1 MNIKKFYLLLII
13 AFTFWAQNAWGQTYK
28 RINSTS
34 DLVAGDKYIITSAYD
49 DGSTYILGYQKTN
62 NRDGAPTAT
71 ISSGIISSLTIA
83 IANTNTA
90 NAYEITLG
98 GSTGAWT
105 LNDTYNG
112 YLYAASSSN
121 NYLKTQATNNANGQW
136 AISFSSNVASI
147 VAQGTNTRK
156 VMQYN
161 YNLGSPLFTC
171 YSSASQAAVYLFRRA
186 YTVTYVGNG
195 NDGGSVPTDASSPY
209 FSGATVTV
217 KANTGSLTKTGY
229 TFAGW
234 DSNNDGTADFTG
246 TGSETFIM
254 SSSNVTLKAVWSS
267 SGSTP
272 PTLTAAG
279 SPTVDAAFD
288 VTFTDD
294 ATWRAAITGITI
306 GGTPLTAG
314 WSASSGTI
322 TFTPS
327 SSTPAGLLQTAG
339 SKSIVVTATGYSNA
353 TVSQDI
359 GFGAAAKLGITQQPT
374 APASNGAVLAQ
385 QPVVV
390 IQDQYGNT
398 VTSSSAS
405 VNAAVGSGTWT
416 IGGTSSISASSGVA
430 TFTGLTATSAAAV
443 TGATINFSSS
453 GLTGITSGTFNIPAP
468 PPPTLTA
475 AVGATVDGAFDV
487 TFTDNASWRTAITSI
502 TINGTPLTAGWDKSN
517 AGKITF
523 TPSSS
528 TPASL
533 LQTAGSKSIVIAAT
547 GYSNATVTQSIGF
560 GAATKLGITQQPTA
574 PASNGA
580 VLAQQPVVVIQDQYG
595 NTVTSSS
602 ASVNA
607 AVGSGTWTIGGT
619 TNPSASSGVA
629 TFTNLTAT
637 SAAAVTGATINFSS
651 SGLTGITSN
660 TFNIPAPAP
669 ANDLCGS
676 AVALTIDAVA
686 TSGTLTSATYTAFT
700 NASNKNDVWYKFTP
714 ACSGN
719 NTITVTFSS
728 GPDIDFEVFSNS
740 NVCPTN
746 NNQRV
751 VNANSSNATSETN
764 NSYTFLKGVTYYIRV
779 LEYSGTAS
787 NFDIRVTSPTSAT
800 QAVTTNA
807 ASSITASGATLNGQI
822 STLGVC
828 PTSNGKGF
836 VYAETSVNSNPVN
849 GGTGVTTVAVSTN
862 VIPQTLTAYTNT
874 PTLTAATGYSYKAY
888 VIDEDGNYTYGAVQT
903 FTTLATEPTAVT
915 GLTLTATTTNSISL
929 SWTNGNGAGRIVV
942 ARLTS
947 TSNAAATSGTDYTFS
962 SNSFTDAGNGT
973 TGTGNKVVYKGTGNS
988 VTISDLNVGTSYGFY
1003 VYEYN
1008 GSSNTINYA
1017 SAANLTAQYTLAAEP
1032 TVQAT
1037 ISSITPQSNGNLVI
1051 NFAAGTGG
1059 TGRMVV
1065 VRQGSAV
1072 DFTPDDANTSYD
1084 VNANFSSGAKYGAS
1098 SDNKVVYA
1106 NNGSSVTVT
1115 GLTPSTAY
1123 YVAVFEYNSTTTP
1136 PRNYLTTLGAG
1147 NTGNATTFATQP
1159 TAASAVTLTTKTTN
1173 SISLSWTNGN
1183 GVGRIVVARLTSTTN
1198 AAAVSGT
1205 DYTFSSNSFTDAG
1218 NGITGTGNKVV
1229 YKGTGNSVTIS
1240 DLNPGTSYGFYVYE
1254 YNGSSNTINYASA
1267 ANLTS
1272 QYTLSLEPSAHAASF
1287 TATATTS
1294 TNIALSFS
1302 AANTITN
1309 ASGYLI
1315 LRKSSAFVAGDYPV
1329 DGNAYAANAAV
1340 GSNGAVVNTIV
1351 TNDATTTASYGA
1363 SADQTWYFLLVP
1375 YNWDGANGA
1384 TRNYN
1389 TNPTIPTSN
1398 TTTPSGVSDVVA
1410 VASSSPATIS
1420 SIINDAAPLTS
1431 STGVQVWQ
1439 ITIRDGGAGMNDAD
1453 LLPTKVSGITF
1464 TAAGG
1469 NGVTWNTAIKTAA
1482 LFNGS
1487 TFIATASSIT
1497 ATNIVFSGLSISV
1510 ADNSSATYSLRISLN
1525 ETLGTGNDDGKYF
1538 IFQLSQANITTV
1550 ADGTSS
1556 STTNFTAITTASGG
1570 TENKI
1575 DVVATQLAFV
1585 QQPTDGTAFNNITP
1599 AVTVQATD
1607 ANGNI
1612 DLDFTAA
1619 VAITATG
1626 SVLKN
1631 SPVSQ
1636 SSVSGL
1642 ATFSNLQF
1650 VKAGTGVTLTA
1661 TSGSLTNAVSNGF
1674 NITLGSP
1681 IVALA
1686 QWTFET
1692 SVPTS
1697 AGPHSPEIGSGQATG
1712 NHASGSTTY
1721 NNPVGNGSAE
1731 SFSSDRWA
1739 SGDYYQFKTSSYGYQ
1754 NITLSF
1760 DQTGSDAGPR
1770 DFKIQYSTDGSTFT
1784 DLSGGS
1790 YQLTKDS
1797 WSSSG
1802 DPKTASSRTFDLSS
1816 VTALNNQAN
1825 IYIRLTVSS
1834 STAIYGGS
1842 IATTGTGRVDNVTIK
1857 GAAITFT
1864 WNGAGDGINWNDAA
1878 NWDCNCGLTPTI
1890 NNPVVI
1896 PNGANVVLNTDYTA
1910 RNLQLQATSS
1920 LKIAPN
1926 KILTVE
1932 GYADFNG
1939 QHVTV
1944 QSDATGTGM
1953 IGQVTGLIDNA
1964 TNVTVERYI
1973 SASSNRAY
1981 RMLTPSVTT
1990 TNYIRDNWQEGTNN
2004 PDKVTNNNPNPGYG
2018 THITGAGGSSNGFD
2032 VTQTNQSSLFK
2043 LVSGA
2048 WVAVGNTNA
2057 TKLYADQA
2065 YLLFV
2070 RGSRDNINTINT
2082 ASGSSNTT
2090 LRATGTLKQGA
2101 QTFASLPASDFSLVS
2116 NPFAAPI
2123 NWANVYSNNSSNF
2136 ENYITIWDP
2145 NVGTR
2150 GGYVTVNNT
2159 GTNNNGGSY
2168 LNAHIQSGQA
2178 FYVITK
2184 SGGAK
2189 TLNIAE
2195 ADKSTTN
2202 NLDVYKDNNTSEE
2215 RLNILLRFK
2224 ESATNKDIVAD
2235 GVLAR
2240 FDATYSN
2247 EIINAE
2253 DAEQITNW
2261 DEDIALQRGGKK
2273 LSIESRKPITTKDTL
2288 FLQIAN
2294 LKAAQS
2300 NYRWVMAPQNFATDG
2315 NLVAFLE
2322 DAYTGS
2328 RKAVSLTDSTTIN
2341 FTVNNNAGS
2350 TAANRFRI
2358 VFTERTLYYSKAT
2371 NIEAS
2376 DVNSWSSTPDGT
2388 GNSPAN
2394 FDEVANFIVQQNHK
2408 LQATNNI
2415 HLTQGSLTLQPYA
2428 GINHTATISLTGN
2441 IENNGSLTG
2450 TGVVI
2455 LNASIPQY
2463 ISGTGSISNLKL
2475 DNTTGA
2481 VIKEESKLYISSSYT
2496 PTAGVLTT
2504 HNNLVLQST
2513 ETQTASINKG
2523 NTAGNYLKGDV
2534 RIERYIP
2541 SKASRKWSFI
2551 TSPITQSIATG
2562 WQQQIHITGAGTGG
2576 SNCPSLQAHSN
2587 GYDATPTHAASI
2599 FTYDASK
2606 LSGQRWQTPASTL
2619 SDFTTAGKAFRVNTR
2634 GDRNLGCS
2642 LLDGTNNIPSAV
2654 TLYTTGSINNENN
2667 NAGNFSISYPNVG
2680 TDNYI
2685 FIGNP
2690 YPSGISFSALQTTNS
2705 SNIHN
2710 NYAVYIPSNAA
2721 GVYTYWDALSNSFTG
2736 GTGYDN
2742 ATGDKIVSGQA
2753 LFVQSKTA
2761 GNVNLSFTEDM
2772 KVEVNSMGYF
2782 RNNNNI
2788 SEKIKISYLQSNDT
2802 KIDETVIRY
2811 LQDEKISNTQKGIY
2825 DIPSMNSG
2833 TYISSLKG
2841 ATFTAVQSRSLQS
2854 LSHDEV
2860 WLNIGASQSGSYQLS
2875 FSDYE
2880 DFTAANIYL
2889 IDHLTNTTQN
2899 IKENATY
2906 MFSVD
2911 ANNAASKGA
2920 TRFSIVFN
2928 RTASNEVVY
2937 NQIKMYPNPADKQVS
2952 LLLPQGIDN
2961 GVNYQIKLTDIT
2973 GKIVMQRQ
2981 ATGGKEVI
2989 DIAALTAGIY
2999 IVEIT
3004 DSKGKRVTEKLVK
3017 N

>member
-1 MNIKKFYLLLII
+1 MNIKKIYLLLFV
-13 AFTFWAQNAWGQTYK
+13 AFTFFAQNAWGQASLT
-28 RINSTS
+28 N
-34 DLVAGDKYIITSAYD
+34 
-49 DGSTYILGYQKTN
+49 GS
-62 NRDGAPTAT
+62 PTLTIDFSST
-71 ISSGIISSLTIA
+71 ISGVSNGAFTGAGFKSPPTSGQLNSNAWAVTGLSFGTLVFGGTQTTDDFARGAVSIA
-83 IANTNTA
+83 QTTGGIYAFTGSPHSAGNPCLM
-90 NAYEITLG
+90 IQPG
-98 GSTGAWT
+98 GSDWT
-105 LNDTYNG
+105 P
-112 YLYAASSSN
+112 
-121 NYLKTQATNNANGQW
+121 
-136 AISFSSNVASI
+136 
-147 VAQGTNTRK
+147 GT
-156 VMQYN
+156 
-161 YNLGSPLFTC
+161 
-171 YSSASQAAVYLFRRA
+171 
-186 YTVTYVGNG
+186 
-195 NDGGSVPTDASSPY
+195 
-209 FSGATVTV
+209 
-217 KANTGSLTKTGY
+217 LTLRIK
-229 TFAGW
+229 
-234 DSNNDGTADFTG
+234 NDGTTNITEFEVSYNLFVRNDGAYSNSFNFSYSTDNSSYTSVGALDYSSTAASGGSSWVQVG
-246 TGSETFIM
+246 TSPSRSTTITSLNIAPGDYFYIRWSGDDVSGSGSRDEFGLDDIEINATFET
-254 SSSNVTLKAVWSS
+254 V
-267 SGSTP
+267 GSTP

-279 SPTVDAAFD
+279 SATVDAAFD

-294 ATWRAAITGITI
+294 ATWRAAITDITI

-314 WSASSGTI
+314 WSVSSGKI

-327 SSTPAGLLQTAG
+327 ASTPAGLLQTAG
-339 SKSIVVTATGYSNA
+339 SKSIVVEAGGYSNA
-353 TVSQDI
+353 TVTQSI
-359 GFGAAAKLGITQQPT
+359 GFGAANKLGITQQPT

-398 VTSSSAS
+398 VTSSSDT
-405 VNAAVGSGTWT
+405 VTAAVGSGTWT
-416 IGGTSSISASSGVA
+416 IGGT
-430 TFTGLTATSAAAV
+430 
-443 TGATINFSSS
+443 
-453 GLTGITSGTFNIPAP
+453 
-468 PPPTLTA
+468 
-475 AVGATVDGAFDV
+475 
-487 TFTDNASWRTAITSI
+487 
-502 TINGTPLTAGWDKSN
+502 
-517 AGKITF
+517 
-523 TPSSS
+523 
-528 TPASL
+528 
-533 LQTAGSKSIVIAAT
+533 
-547 GYSNATVTQSIGF
+547 
-560 GAATKLGITQQPTA
+560 
-574 PASNGA
+574 
-580 VLAQQPVVVIQDQYG
+580 
-595 NTVTSSS
+595 
-602 ASVNA
+602 ASV
-607 AVGSGTWTIGGT
+607 
-619 TNPSASSGVA
+619 SADGGVA

-651 SGLTGITSN
+651 TGLTGITSGA
-660 TFNIPAPAP
+660 FNIPAPPP
-669 ANDLCGS
+669 ANDSCGGV
-676 AVALTIDAVA
+676 VALTIDAVA
-686 TSGTLTSATYTAFT
+686 TSGTLTAATYTAFT
-700 NASNKNDVWYKFTP
+700 NASNKNDVWYSFTP
-714 ACSGN
+714 ACSGK

-746 NNQRV
+746 NNQRI
-751 VNANSSNATSETN
+751 VNANVTGGTSESHSATSFN
-764 NSYTFLKGVTYYIRV
+764 KGTTYYIRV
-779 LEYSGTAS
+779 LDRNSNAS
-787 NFDIRVTSPTSAT
+787 DFTIQVTSPTPAA

-807 ASSITASGATLNGQI
+807 ADNISATGARLNGQI
-822 STLGVC
+822 STVGVC

-836 VYAETSVNSNPVN
+836 VYAETATNNNPVH
-849 GGTGVTTVAVSTN
+849 GGTGVTTVPISSNT
-862 VIPQTLTAYTNT
+862 IPQNLSAYNNT
-874 PTLTAATGYSYKAY
+874 PSLSAATQYSYKAY
-888 VIDEDGNYTYGAVQT
+888 VLDEDGNYTYGSVET
-903 FTTLATEPTAVT
+903 FTTLATEPADNPTTSAVR
-915 GLTLTATTTNSISL
+915 NSSNPTSAIDV
-929 SWTNGNGAGRIVV
+929 SWTSVTADGYIVMRRSGGQPTGIPV
-942 ARLTS
+942 D
-947 TSNAAATSGTDYTFS
+947 ATIYNVNDDIGDS
-962 SNSFTDAGNGT
+962 
-973 TGTGNKVVYKGTGNS
+973 KVVYIGTGTNFTDGS
-988 VTISDLNVGTSYGFY
+988 LTPGTEYRY
-1003 VYEYN
+1003 RVYPYN
-1008 GSSNTINYA
+1008 GTGAATNYR
-1017 SAANLTAQYTLAAEP
+1017 TATADTGTAYTLALEP
-1032 TVQAT
+1032 TT
-1037 ISSITPQSNGNLVI
+1037 
-1051 NFAAGTGG
+1051 
-1059 TGRMVV
+1059 
-1065 VRQGSAV
+1065 
-1072 DFTPDDANTSYD
+1072 
-1084 VNANFSSGAKYGAS
+1084 
-1098 SDNKVVYA
+1098 
-1106 NNGSSVTVT
+1106 
-1115 GLTPSTAY
+1115 
-1123 YVAVFEYNSTTTP
+1123 
-1136 PRNYLTTLGAG
+1136 
-1147 NTGNATTFATQP
+1147 
-1159 TAASAVTLTTKTTN
+1159 
-1173 SISLSWTNGN
+1173 
-1183 GVGRIVVARLTSTTN
+1183 
-1198 AAAVSGT
+1198 
-1205 DYTFSSNSFTDAG
+1205 
-1218 NGITGTGNKVV
+1218 
-1229 YKGTGNSVTIS
+1229 
-1240 DLNPGTSYGFYVYE
+1240 
-1254 YNGSSNTINYASA
+1254 
-1267 ANLTS
+1267 
-1272 QYTLSLEPSAHAASF
+1272 HAASF
-1287 TATATTS
+1287 TAMATTS
-1294 TNIALSFS
+1294 TNIALEFS
-1302 AANTITN
+1302 EANTITN
-1309 ASGYLI
+1309 ATGYLI
-1315 LRKSSAFVAGDYPV
+1315 LRKSSAFVAGDYPL
-1329 DGNAYAANAAV
+1329 DGQAYAVSAAV

-1375 YNWDGANGA
+1375 YNQQGAVTA

-1389 TNPTIPTSN
+1389 INPTIPTSN
-1398 TTTPSGVSDVVA
+1398 TTTPSGASDAVA

-1538 IFQLSQANITTV
+1538 IFQLSQGNITTV

-1556 STTNFTAITTASGG
+1556 NTFNFTAITTASGG

-1575 DVVATQLAFV
+1575 DVVATKLAFA
-1585 QQPTDGTAFNNITP
+1585 QQPTDGTAFSDITP

-1626 SVLKN
+1626 SVLRN

-1650 VKAGTGVTLTA
+1650 AKAGTGITLTA
-1661 TSGSLTNAVSNGF
+1661 ASGALTTATSNGF
-1674 NITLGSP
+1674 TITLGSP

-1692 SVPTS
+1692 SAPTT

-1712 NHASGSTTY
+1712 YHASASTVY
-1721 NNPVGNGSAE
+1721 SSPAGNGSSK
-1731 SFSSDRWA
+1731 SFSSNYWA
-1739 SGDYYQFKTSSYGYQ
+1739 SGDYYQFKTSSIGYQ

-1760 DQTGSDAGPR
+1760 DQTGSNTGPR

-1784 DLSGGS
+1784 DFSGGT
-1790 YQLTKDS
+1790 YQLTNDS
-1797 WSSSG
+1797 WTLGG
-1802 DPKTASSRTFDLSS
+1802 DYIPASSRSFDLSS
-1816 VTALNNQAN
+1816 VTALNNKAN
-1825 IYIRLTVSS
+1825 IYIRFTVSS
-1834 STAIYGGS
+1834 STAINGS
-1842 IATTGTGRVDNVTIK
+1842 GIQTAGTGRVDNVIIK
-1857 GAAITFT
+1857 GTPITFT

-1878 NWDCNCGLTPTI
+1878 NWDCNCGISPTI

-1896 PNGANVVLNTDYTA
+1896 PNGSNVVLNTDYTA

-1926 KILTVE
+1926 KTLMVE

-2004 PDKVTNNNPNPGYG
+2004 PDKVTNNNPNAGYG

-2032 VTQTNQSSLFK
+2032 VTQTNQSSLFQ
-2043 LVSGA
+2043 LISGA

-2082 ASGSSNTT
+2082 TTGSSNTI

-2101 QTFASLPASDFSLVS
+2101 QAFTSLPASDFSLVS
-2116 NPFAAPI
+2116 NPFAAPL
-2123 NWANVYSNNSSNF
+2123 NWGSLYTANSSNF

-2150 GGYVTVNNT
+2150 GGYVTVDNT

-2168 LNAHIQSGQA
+2168 LNAHIQTGQA
-2178 FYVITK
+2178 FYVTTK
-2184 SGGAK
+2184 SGGTK

-2224 ESATNKDIVAD
+2224 ESATNKDILAD

-2240 FDATYSN
+2240 FDASYSN

-2253 DAEQITNW
+2253 DAEQIINW
-2261 DEDIALQRGGKK
+2261 DEDIALQRGGKS
-2273 LSIESRKPITTKDTL
+2273 LSIESRKPITAKDTL

-2300 NYRWVMAPQNFATDG
+2300 SYRWVMAPQNFATDG
-2315 NLVAFLE
+2315 SLVAFLE

-2463 ISGTGSISNLKL
+2463 ISGTGSISNLSL

-2496 PTAGVLTT
+2496 PTAGILTT
-2504 HNNLVLQST
+2504 NNNLVLQST

-2523 NTAGNYLKGDV
+2523 NAAGNYLKGAV

-2541 SKASRKWSFI
+2541 AKASRKWSFI

-2587 GYDATPTHAASI
+2587 GYDATPTNAASI

-2619 SDFTTAGKAFRVNTR
+2619 SDFTTAGKAFRINIR

-2654 TLYTTGSINNENN
+2654 TLYTIGNINIENN

-2680 TDNYI
+2680 ADNYV

-2690 YPSGISFSALQTTNS
+2690 YPSGISFSALQTANS

-2721 GVYTYWDALSNSFTG
+2721 GVYTYWDVLSNSFTG
-2736 GTGYDN
+2736 GAGYDN

-2788 SEKIKISYLQSNDT
+2788 SEKIKISYLQSNDN

-2811 LQDEKISNTQKGIY
+2811 LQDEKISNTQKGMY

-2841 ATFTAVQSRSLQS
+2841 TTFTAVQSRSLQS

-2860 WLNIGASQSGSYQLS
+2860 WLNIGATQSGSYKLS

-2880 DFTAANIYL
+2880 AFTAANIYL

-2899 IKENATY
+2899 IKENSTY
-2906 MFSVD
+2906 VFSVD

-2981 ATGGKEVI
+2981 ATRGKEVI

>member
-1 MNIKKFYLLLII
+1 MRKYTPINCVYYCTKNTTTNYYKPNTMNIKKIYLLLII
-13 AFTFWAQNAWGQTYK
+13 ACTFFAQNAWGQTAQALPYSANPGRSNLTSENGWIYNGLDTDYSDAAVK
-28 RINSTS
+28 LKFDNS
-34 DLVAGDKYIITSAYD
+34 GDYCYLKIANAPATLTYYLKGNSLSGSYSYQIFEST
-49 DGSTYILGYQKTN
+49 DGSNWGSAIQTITTG
-62 NRDGAPTAT
+62 
-71 ISSGIISSLTIA
+71 ISSSSGGSQWSVSLSSTTRYIKWQYTTKATGNIGMGTIA
-83 IANTNTA
+83 ITPADPTTTSISPSSTA
-90 NAYEITLG
+90 AG
-98 GSTGAWT
+98 GSDFTLTVNGTNFISGKSTVTWGGSNRTTNFVSSTELTASITASDISSSGTVNVGVTTTGAQ
-105 LNDTYNG
+105 NN
-112 YLYAASSSN
+112 SN
-121 NYLKTQATNNANGQW
+121 TQT
-136 AISFSSNVASI
+136 
-147 VAQGTNTRK
+147 
-156 VMQYN
+156 
-161 YNLGSPLFTC
+161 FTI
-171 YSSASQAAVYLFRRA
+171 
-186 YTVTYVGNG
+186 N
-195 NDGGSVPTDASSPY
+195 
-209 FSGATVTV
+209 
-217 KANTGSLTKTGY
+217 
-229 TFAGW
+229 
-234 DSNNDGTADFTG
+234 
-246 TGSETFIM
+246 
-254 SSSNVTLKAVWSS
+254 S

-279 SPTVDAAFD
+279 SATVDAAFD

-314 WSASSGTI
+314 WSASSGKI

-339 SKSIVVTATGYSNA
+339 SKSIVVAATGYTDA
-353 TVSQDI
+353 TVTQSI
-359 GFGAAAKLGITQQPT
+359 GFGAATKLAITQQPT

-385 QPVVV
+385 QPTIA

-405 VNAAVGSGTWT
+405 VT
-416 IGGTSSISASSGVA
+416 
-430 TFTGLTATSAAAV
+430 
-443 TGATINFSSS
+443 
-453 GLTGITSGTFNIPAP
+453 
-468 PPPTLTA
+468 
-475 AVGATVDGAFDV
+475 
-487 TFTDNASWRTAITSI
+487 
-502 TINGTPLTAGWDKSN
+502 
-517 AGKITF
+517 
-523 TPSSS
+523 
-528 TPASL
+528 
-533 LQTAGSKSIVIAAT
+533 
-547 GYSNATVTQSIGF
+547 
-560 GAATKLGITQQPTA
+560 
-574 PASNGA
+574 
-580 VLAQQPVVVIQDQYG
+580 
-595 NTVTSSS
+595 
-602 ASVNA
+602 A

-619 TNPSASSGVA
+619 TNPAASSGVA

-686 TSGTLTSATYTAFT
+686 TSGTLTAATYTTFT
-700 NASNKNDVWYKFTP
+700 GASSKKDVWYKFTP

-728 GPDIDFEVFSNS
+728 GPDLDFQVFSNS
-740 NVCPTN
+740 NACPTN
-746 NNQRV
+746 NSQSV
-751 VNANSSNATSETN
+751 ATSQSGNATDETY

-779 LEYSGTAS
+779 YEYADVAS
-787 NFDIRVTSPTSAT
+787 DFTIRVTSPTPAT

-822 STLGVC
+822 STVGVC

-836 VYAETSVNSNPVN
+836 VYAKTADNNNPVN
-849 GGTGVTTVAVSTN
+849 GGSDVTTVVVSSVT
-862 VIPQTLTAYTNT
+862 IPQTLTAYNNT
-874 PTLTAATGYSYKAY
+874 PTLTAATAYSYKAY
-888 VIDEDGNYTYGAVQT
+888 VLDEDGNYTYGSVQT
-903 FTTLATEPTAVT
+903 FTTLATEPSAASAV
-915 GLTLTATTTNSISL
+915 TLTARTTNSISL
-929 SWTNGNGAGRIVV
+929 SWTNGDGAGRIVV

-947 TSNAAATSGTDYTFS
+947 STNVAAADGTDYAFS

-973 TGTGNKVVYKGTGNS
+973 TGTGNIIVYKGTGNS
-988 VTISDLNVGTSYGFY
+988 VTISDLNPGTSYGFY

-1037 ISSITPQSNGNLVI
+1037 ISSLTPQSNGNLVI
-1051 NFAAGTGG
+1051 NFDAGTGG

-1084 VNANFSSGAKYGAS
+1084 VGTNFSSGTKYGVG
-1098 SDNKVVYA
+1098 SDNKVVYVST
-1106 NNGSSVTVT
+1106 GSSITVS
-1115 GLTPSTAY
+1115 GLTPATVY
-1123 YVAVFEYNSTTTP
+1123 HVAVFEYNSTTTP

-1159 TAASAVTLTTKTTN
+1159 STAVSNIAMTGNTTT

-1183 GVGRIVVARLTSTTN
+1183 GAGRIVVARESATTN
-1198 AAAVSGT
+1198 EYAADGT
-1205 DYTFSSNSFTDAG
+1205 DYSYSSSSFTDAG
-1218 NGITGTGNKVV
+1218 NGTTGTGNIIV
-1229 YKGTGNSVTIS
+1229 YKGTGNSVTVT
-1240 DLNPGTSYGFYVYE
+1240 DLTPGTAYRFYAYE
-1254 YNGSSNTINYASA
+1254 YNGSSNTINYTYD
-1267 ANLTS
+1267 ANLPVR
-1272 QYTLSLEPSAHAASF
+1272 YTLSLEPTAHAASF
-1287 TATATTS
+1287 TATATSS
-1294 TNIALSFS
+1294 TNIDFNFS

-1309 ASGYLI
+1309 ATGYLI
-1315 LRKSSAFVAGDYPV
+1315 LRKPTAFTGSDYPQ
-1329 DGNAYAANAAV
+1329 DRNAY
-1340 GSNGAVVNTIV
+1340 SL
-1351 TNDATTTASYGA
+1351 GA
-1363 SADQTWYFLLVP
+1363 SIGGATVTKIITDGSKTSDSYTSNADETWYFLLVP
-1375 YNWDGANGA
+1375 FNWDGANGA
-1384 TRNYN
+1384 TRNYY
-1389 TNPTIPTSN
+1389 TDPTIPTSN
-1398 TTTPSGVSDVVA
+1398 TSTPSGVSDVVA

-1439 ITIRDGGAGMNDAD
+1439 ITVRDGGASMNDAD
-1453 LLPTKVSGITF
+1453 VLPTKVSGITF
-1464 TAAGG
+1464 TTASG

-1487 TFIATASSIT
+1487 TFIATATSID
-1497 ATNIVFSGLSISV
+1497 ASNIIFSGLSESV
-1510 ADNSSATYSLRISLN
+1510 ADNASSTYSLRISLN
-1525 ETLGTGNDDGKYF
+1525 ETLGTGNDDGDYF
-1538 IFQLSQANITTV
+1538 RFQLSQANITTV

-1575 DVVATQLAFV
+1575 DIVATKLYFV
-1585 QQPTDGTAFNNITP
+1585 QQPTASTTFNDISP
-1599 AVTVQATD
+1599 AVKVHATD
-1607 ANGNI
+1607 ANNNI
-1612 DLDFTAA
+1612 DSNYTTN
-1619 VAITATG
+1619 VQITATG
-1626 SVLKN
+1626 AVLRN
-1631 SPVSQ
+1631 SPVTQTTVGGLSTF
-1636 SSVSGL
+1636 SGL
-1642 ATFSNLQF
+1642 QFATP
-1650 VKAGTGVTLTA
+1650 GTGVTLTA

-1721 NNPVGNGSAE
+1721 NNPVGNGSTE
-1731 SFSSDRWA
+1731 SFSSNYWA

-1754 NITLSF
+1754 NITIDF
-1760 DQTGSDAGPR
+1760 DQTGSNTGPR

-1790 YQLTKDS
+1790 YQLTADS

-1834 STAIYGGS
+1834 STAIDGGS

-1878 NWDCNCGLTPTI
+1878 NWDCNCGISPTI

-1896 PNGANVVLNTDYTA
+1896 PNGSNVVLNTDYTA

-1926 KILTVE
+1926 KTLMVE

-2004 PDKVTNNNPNPGYG
+2004 PDKVTNNNPNSGYG

-2032 VTQTNQSSLFK
+2032 VTQTNQSSLFQ
-2043 LVSGA
+2043 LISGA

-2101 QTFASLPASDFSLVS
+2101 QAFTNLPAEEFSLVS
-2116 NPFAAPI
+2116 NPYAAPLD
-2123 NWANVYSNNSSNF
+2123 WGEVYAANSSNF
-2136 ENYITIWDP
+2136 ENFITIWDP

-2159 GTNNNGGSY
+2159 GTNNNGGSN

-2178 FYVITK
+2178 FYVTTK

-2224 ESATNKDIVAD
+2224 ESATNKDILAD

-2240 FDATYSN
+2240 FDASYSN
-2247 EIINAE
+2247 EVINAE

-2261 DEDIALQRGGKK
+2261 DEDIALQRGGKS
-2273 LSIESRKPITTKDTL
+2273 LSIESRKLITTKDTL

-2300 NYRWVMAPQNFATDG
+2300 SYRWVMAPQNFATDG

-2576 SNCPSLQAHSN
+2576 SNCPSIQAHSN

-2606 LSGQRWQTPASTL
+2606 LSGQRWQAPASTL
-2619 SDFTTAGKAFRVNTR
+2619 SDYTTAGKAFRVNIR

-2654 TLYTTGSINNENN
+2654 TLYTIGNINIENN

-2680 TDNYI
+2680 ADNYV

-2690 YPSGISFSALQTTNS
+2690 YPSGISFSALQTANS

-2721 GVYTYWDALSNSFTG
+2721 GVYTYWDVLSNSFTG
-2736 GTGYDN
+2736 GAGYDN

-2788 SEKIKISYLQSNDT
+2788 SEKIKISYLQSNDN

-2811 LQDEKISNTQKGIY
+2811 LQDEKISNTQKGMY

-2841 ATFTAVQSRSLQS
+2841 TTFTAVQSRSLQS

-2860 WLNIGASQSGSYQLS
+2860 WLNIGATQSGSYKLS

>member
-1 MNIKKFYLLLII
+1 MNIKKIYLLLII
-13 AFTFWAQNAWGQTYK
+13 ACTFFTQNAWGQT
-28 RINSTS
+28 NSTS
-34 DLVAGDKYIITSAYD
+34 VVLLDNYDGVGDLTYNKNTSVQWSIGSGTYNVVTNGVSTPEHSNTSYDLTNSISGWNLSKTKQNVWIGWFQQVTNATSGYGSSNYGIGMVLAANGSDFSSTSVQGYALVVENVESNDKVTLVKFSQGIT
-49 DGSTYILGYQKTN
+49 DGSTNLPSNSTAIVSVAVDPGTTGFNFLVELLDNGKWKISYKTGSQLSDVDAIDKTKYN
-62 NRDGAPTAT
+62 GGTATSASSDETYTGASYKYAGWVWAHNTSGSANAKFDNFGAAQAASGSTPTQFVITSISPTTPTAGSTFNVTVQAQDGSNVASNVSANTGFSLSTNGNAGSIGGTTTGT
-71 ISSGIISSLTIA
+71 ISSG
-83 IANTNTA
+83 
-90 NAYEITLG
+90 
-98 GSTGAWT
+98 
-105 LNDTYNG
+105 
-112 YLYAASSSN
+112 SN
-121 NYLKTQATNNANGQW
+121 Q
-136 AISFSSNVASI
+136 V
-147 VAQGTNTRK
+147 
-156 VMQYN
+156 
-161 YNLGSPLFTC
+161 
-171 YSSASQAAVYLFRRA
+171 
-186 YTVTYVGNG
+186 TVTG
-195 NDGGSVPTDASSPY
+195 
-209 FSGATVTV
+209 
-217 KANTGSLTKTGY
+217 
-229 TFAGW
+229 
-234 DSNNDGTADFTG
+234 
-246 TGSETFIM
+246 
-254 SSSNVTLKAVWSS
+254 VTL
-267 SGSTP
+267 ST
-272 PTLTAAG
+272 
-279 SPTVDAAFD
+279 
-288 VTFTDD
+288 
-294 ATWRAAITGITI
+294 
-306 GGTPLTAG
+306 
-314 WSASSGTI
+314 
-322 TFTPS
+322 
-327 SSTPAGLLQTAG
+327 
-339 SKSIVVTATGYSNA
+339 
-353 TVSQDI
+353 
-359 GFGAAAKLGITQQPT
+359 
-374 APASNGAVLAQ
+374 
-385 QPVVV
+385 
-390 IQDQYGNT
+390 
-398 VTSSSAS
+398 
-405 VNAAVGSGTWT
+405 
-416 IGGTSSISASSGVA
+416 
-430 TFTGLTATSAAAV
+430 
-443 TGATINFSSS
+443 
-453 GLTGITSGTFNIPAP
+453 
-468 PPPTLTA
+468 
-475 AVGATVDGAFDV
+475 
-487 TFTDNASWRTAITSI
+487 
-502 TINGTPLTAGWDKSN
+502 
-517 AGKITF
+517 
-523 TPSSS
+523 
-528 TPASL
+528 
-533 LQTAGSKSIVIAAT
+533 
-547 GYSNATVTQSIGF
+547 
-560 GAATKLGITQQPTA
+560 
-574 PASNGA
+574 
-580 VLAQQPVVVIQDQYG
+580 
-595 NTVTSSS
+595 
-602 ASVNA
+602 
-607 AVGSGTWTIGGT
+607 
-619 TNPSASSGVA
+619 
-629 TFTNLTAT
+629 
-637 SAAAVTGATINFSS
+637 
-651 SGLTGITSN
+651 
-660 TFNIPAPAP
+660 
-669 ANDLCGS
+669 
-676 AVALTIDAVA
+676 
-686 TSGTLTSATYTAFT
+686 
-700 NASNKNDVWYKFTP
+700 
-714 ACSGN
+714 
-719 NTITVTFSS
+719 
-728 GPDIDFEVFSNS
+728 
-740 NVCPTN
+740 
-746 NNQRV
+746 
-751 VNANSSNATSETN
+751 
-764 NSYTFLKGVTYYIRV
+764 
-779 LEYSGTAS
+779 
-787 NFDIRVTSPTSAT
+787 
-800 QAVTTNA
+800 
-807 ASSITASGATLNGQI
+807 
-822 STLGVC
+822 
-828 PTSNGKGF
+828 
-836 VYAETSVNSNPVN
+836 
-849 GGTGVTTVAVSTN
+849 GGTGVTLTATQTSGDVLTDGTSSSFTVLAAQPTTASSAMVFGSQTTTAIPLTSWTQGDGTNRIVVQRTTATTRVPPTNGNDYAAFSTTGTGNTVIYNGNGSGVTASSLSAGTQYSFDIYEYNGGGATASYGAVYTTSRYTLQTEPSVHSSTFTASSIN
-862 VIPQTLTAYTNT
+862 VTSLTLNYTTTTSTLGYLIVMKNGATPFSGTPIDGTDYAVNDALGDGTVVAFITSNSRTFTSITGLTDKTQYTFSIIPFGRNATNTESYNYYIGGTIPTVTATTLETEPSAASSVTLTAR
-874 PTLTAATGYSYKAY
+874 
-888 VIDEDGNYTYGAVQT
+888 
-903 FTTLATEPTAVT
+903 
-915 GLTLTATTTNSISL
+915 TTNSISL
-929 SWTNGNGAGRIVV
+929 SWTNGDGAGRIVV

-947 TSNAAATSGTDYTFS
+947 STNYAANDGTDYAFS
-962 SNSFTDAGNGT
+962 SNSFIYAGNGT
-973 TGTGNKVVYKGTGNS
+973 TGTGN
-988 VTISDLNVGTSYGFY
+988 I
-1003 VYEYN
+1003 
-1008 GSSNTINYA
+1008 I
-1017 SAANLTAQYTLAAEP
+1017 
-1032 TVQAT
+1032 
-1037 ISSITPQSNGNLVI
+1037 
-1051 NFAAGTGG
+1051 
-1059 TGRMVV
+1059 
-1065 VRQGSAV
+1065 
-1072 DFTPDDANTSYD
+1072 
-1084 VNANFSSGAKYGAS
+1084 
-1098 SDNKVVYA
+1098 
-1106 NNGSSVTVT
+1106 
-1115 GLTPSTAY
+1115 
-1123 YVAVFEYNSTTTP
+1123 
-1136 PRNYLTTLGAG
+1136 
-1147 NTGNATTFATQP
+1147 
-1159 TAASAVTLTTKTTN
+1159 
-1173 SISLSWTNGN
+1173 
-1183 GVGRIVVARLTSTTN
+1183 
-1198 AAAVSGT
+1198 
-1205 DYTFSSNSFTDAG
+1205 
-1218 NGITGTGNKVV
+1218 V

-1267 ANLTS
+1267 ASLTAQYTLASEPTS
-1272 QYTLSLEPSAHAASF
+1272 QASITSITPQSNGNLVINFDAGTGGTGRMVVVRQGSAVDFTPDDANTSYDVGTNFSSGTKYGVGSDNKVVYVSTGSSITVSGLTASTVYHVAVFEYNATTTPPRNYLTTLGAGNTGNATTFATQPGTGVSNLAMTGNTTTSISLNWTNGNGVGRIIVAREDATSNVYAADGTDYSYSSSSFTDAGNGTTGTGNIIVYKGTGNSVTVTDLTPGTAYRFYAYEYNGSSNTINYTYDANLPVRYTLSLEPTAHAASF
-1287 TATATTS
+1287 TATATSS
-1294 TNIALSFS
+1294 TNIDFNFS

-1309 ASGYLI
+1309 ATGYLI
-1315 LRKSSAFVAGDYPV
+1315 LRKPTAFTGSDYPQ
-1329 DGNAYAANAAV
+1329 DRNPY
-1340 GSNGAVVNTIV
+1340 SL
-1351 TNDATTTASYGA
+1351 GA
-1363 SADQTWYFLLVP
+1363 SIGGATVTKIITDGSKTSDSYTSNADETWYFLLVP
-1375 YNWDGANGA
+1375 FNWDGANGA
-1384 TRNYN
+1384 TRNYY
-1389 TNPTIPTSN
+1389 TAPTIPTTN
-1398 TTTPSGVSDVVA
+1398 VTTQSGSSDVVA

-1439 ITIRDGGAGMNDAD
+1439 ITVRDGGASMNDAD
-1453 LLPTKVSGITF
+1453 VLPTKVSGITF
-1464 TAAGG
+1464 TTASG

-1487 TFIATASSIT
+1487 TFIATATSID
-1497 ATNIVFSGLSISV
+1497 ASNIIFSGLSESV
-1510 ADNSSATYSLRISLN
+1510 ADNASSTYSLRISLN
-1525 ETLGTGNDDGKYF
+1525 ETLGTGNDDGDYF
-1538 IFQLSQANITTV
+1538 RFQLSQANITTV

-1575 DVVATQLAFV
+1575 DVVATKLAFV
-1585 QQPTDGTAFNNITP
+1585 QQPTDGTAFNDITP

-1607 ANGNI
+1607 ANGNV
-1612 DLDFTAA
+1612 DKDFTAA

-1650 VKAGTGVTLTA
+1650 AKAGTGITLTA
-1661 TSGSLTNAVSNGF
+1661 ASGALTTATSNGF
-1674 NITLGSP
+1674 TITLGLP

-1760 DQTGSDAGPR
+1760 DQTGSNTGPR

-1790 YQLTKDS
+1790 YQLTNDS

-1802 DPKTASSRTFDLSS
+1802 DPKSASSRSFDLSS

-1834 STAIYGGS
+1834 STAIDGGS

-1864 WNGAGDGINWNDAA
+1864 WNGAGDGVNWNDAA
-1878 NWDCNCGLTPTI
+1878 NWDCNCGISPTI

-1896 PNGANVVLNTDYTA
+1896 PNGSNVVLNTDYTA

-1926 KILTVE
+1926 KTLMVE

-2004 PDKVTNNNPNPGYG
+2004 PDKVTNNNPNAGYG

-2032 VTQTNQSSLFK
+2032 VTQTNQSSLFQ

-2048 WVAVGNTNA
+2048 WVAVTNTNA

-2101 QTFASLPASDFSLVS
+2101 QAFTNLPAEEFSLVS
-2116 NPFAAPI
+2116 NPYAAPLD
-2123 NWANVYSNNSSNF
+2123 WGEVYAANSSNF

-2159 GTNNNGGSY
+2159 GTNNNGGSH

-2178 FYVITK
+2178 FYVTTK

-2224 ESATNKDIVAD
+2224 ESATNKDILAD

-2240 FDATYSN
+2240 FDASYSN
-2247 EIINAE
+2247 EVINAE

-2300 NYRWVMAPQNFATDG
+2300 SYRWVMAPQNFATDG

-2496 PTAGVLTT
+2496 PTAGILTT

-2523 NTAGNYLKGDV
+2523 NAAGNYLKGAV

-2541 SKASRKWSFI
+2541 AKASRKWSFI

-2587 GYDATPTHAASI
+2587 GYDATPTNAASI

-2606 LSGQRWQTPASTL
+2606 LSGQRWQAPASTL
-2619 SDFTTAGKAFRVNTR
+2619 SDYTTAGKAFRVNIR

-2654 TLYTTGSINNENN
+2654 TLYTIGNINIENN

-2680 TDNYI
+2680 ADNYV

-2690 YPSGISFSALQTTNS
+2690 YPSGISFSALQTANS

-2721 GVYTYWDALSNSFTG
+2721 GVYTYWDVLSNSFTG
-2736 GTGYDN
+2736 GAGYDN

-2788 SEKIKISYLQSNDT
+2788 SEKIKISYLQSNDN

-2811 LQDEKISNTQKGIY
+2811 LQDEKISNTQKGMY

-2841 ATFTAVQSRSLQS
+2841 TTFTAVQSRSLQS

-2911 ANNAASKGA
+2911 ANNAASKGS

-3017 N
+3017 Y